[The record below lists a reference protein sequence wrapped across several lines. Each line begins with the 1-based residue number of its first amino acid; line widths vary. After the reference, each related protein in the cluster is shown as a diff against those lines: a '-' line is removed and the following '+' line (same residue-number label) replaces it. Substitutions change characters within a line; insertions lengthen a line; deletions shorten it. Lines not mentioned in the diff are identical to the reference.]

1 MTFFEYQI
9 TIAKIDSTNSYQAL
23 RRLHKKLVDDTSPVN
38 FYSIHAINK
47 VIKKFKAQ
55 TTSTAIRSK
64 DYPEGTNSYHFN
76 SAIQSAETKEQILL
90 LLADFQGIK
99 SIELPK
105 QSQSLIH
112 MTNLGFTGTE
122 PEFKQIHIKANY
134 YSVGNDSDKQISETN
149 RLPMSIICYLKPIES
164 TELYKTILTDSLIK
178 AKHWNGTK
186 LQELLDK
193 IDYQIDKQTKQI
205 TALQEAKLL
214 HQELDNDT
222 SGRIQTT

>member
-47 VIKKFKAQ
+47 VIKKFKSL
-55 TTSTAIRSK
+55 TTSQAVRSK
-64 DYPEGTNSYHFN
+64 DYPEGTHTTDFN
-76 SAIQSAETKEQILL
+76 YAIQSAESKQQILL
-90 LLADFQGIK
+90 LLADFQGTQ

-112 MTNLGFTGTE
+112 MANLGFTGNE
-122 PEFKQIHIKANY
+122 PEFKQIHIKSSY

-149 RLPMSIICYLKPIES
+149 RLPMSIICYLKSIES
-164 TELYKTILTDSLIK
+164 TELYQTLLSDSLIK

-186 LQELLDK
+186 LPNLIEQ
-193 IDYQIDKQTKQI
+193 IDYQIDKQTNQI
-205 TALQEAKLL
+205 AALKAAKLL
-214 HQELDNDT
+214 YQELDNDT
-222 SGRIQTT
+222 SGNLPTT